1 MAEKAIIRKMTFYD
15 VVTLIVPSALVCY
28 EYNWK
33 PMGSVNTWEGYIAQL
48 GVLLMVGLLLKSV
61 GALWSGFWFRNNTDI
76 IKQERQKVTKVG
88 GENQSCGFLD
98 ILFFDPVKYI
108 LGPIT
113 KCFYV
118 QDKRELDNYYD
129 KYENAYTQEYYGK
142 RIDALE
148 SHVAFLQTWT
158 VALVVY
164 AFEKSKHICCIVVAY
179 YVCVVIMLALQ
190 RKIYN
195 MIWESKKKGE

>member
-1 MAEKAIIRKMTFYD
+1 MAEKAIIGKMTFYD

-28 EYNWK
+28 EYNWR
-33 PMGSVNTWEGYIAQL
+33 PMGCVNTWEGYIAQF

-61 GALWSGFWFRNNTDI
+61 GALWSSFWFRNNTDI
-76 IKQERQKVTKVG
+76 IKQERQKVSLVG
-88 GENQSCGFLD
+88 GENQSCGLLD

-108 LGPIT
+108 LGPISR
-113 KCFYV
+113 CFYS
-118 QDKRELDNYYD
+118 QDKNELDNYYD
-129 KYENAYTQEYYGK
+129 KYESAYTQEYYGK
-142 RIDALE
+142 RIDAIE
-148 SHVAFLQTWT
+148 SQVAFLQTWV

-164 AFEKSKHICCIVVAY
+164 AFEKPQHICCIVVAY